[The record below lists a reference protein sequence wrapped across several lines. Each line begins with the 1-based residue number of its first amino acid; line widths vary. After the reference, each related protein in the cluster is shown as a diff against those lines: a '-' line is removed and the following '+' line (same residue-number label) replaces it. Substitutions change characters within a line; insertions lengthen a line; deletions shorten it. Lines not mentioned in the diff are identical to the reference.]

1 MKALDETRTPL
12 AGTALQGLDRLASA
26 AGPSGS
32 ARLASIVR
40 KSCIAICADPDPG
53 VSPATRAAALRL
65 AGQRGYIEALPDAER
80 LTRTGPNEFVRKCA
94 EKTLSELHDLANR

>member
-40 KSCIAICADPDPG
+40 K
-53 VSPATRAAALRL
+53 
-65 AGQRGYIEALPDAER
+65 
-80 LTRTGPNEFVRKCA
+80 CA